1 MLVICGIALVCALT
15 AAADVTTQQTMD
27 VTQLLQQLQTDIQ
40 EFRGINIDGLTKK
53 PSTLYSTT
61 PLLNMIQS
69 NIYMYYFRYRV
80 CIYTFCKRAHHPL
93 FN

>member
-1 MLVICGIALVCALT
+1 MMVICGIALVCALT
-15 AAADVTTQQTMD
+15 AAVDVTTQPAMD
-27 VTQLLQQLQTDIQ
+27 VTQLLQQLQTEIQ

-53 PSTLYSTT
+53 PSKLYSTT
-61 PLLNMIQS
+61 PLLNTIQS
-69 NIYMYYFRYRV
+69 NIHYFIYHV